1 MTMRLSYGTNGF
13 TDHRLP
19 DALAIIAELGYEG
32 VALTLDHQHLDPF
45 TPGLA
50 GRVAQAAA
58 LLERLGL
65 AVAVETGARYVLDPW
80 RKHEPTF
87 VSAEGAEQR
96 ARLIHDAIDIAVDL
110 GGDIVHLWSGTL
122 PPGTSQDVAWERL
135 TSGLAPV
142 LAHAEEAGVRL
153 AFEPE
158 PGMFVSTLGGVRELR
173 RRLGDPAAL
182 VATVDVGHAV
192 VNEVDPPD
200 ECIRT
205 TGELVAHVQ
214 IEDMRRGVHEHLEF
228 GEGEL
233 DVPAALRALLDIG
246 YTGLVSVELTRHS
259 HDAPAVARRSL
270 AALRTA
276 LAAAEA
282 AGPSVTTA
290 DRS

>member
-19 DALAIIAELGYEG
+19 DALTIIAELGYEG

-45 TPGLA
+45 SPGLA
-50 GRVAQAAA
+50 GRVAETAA

-65 AVAVETGARYVLDPW
+65 AVAVETGARYILDPW
-80 RKHEPTF
+80 RKHQPTLL
-87 VSAEGAEQR
+87 SAEGAERR
-96 ARLIHDAIDIAVDL
+96 ARLVHDAVDIAVDL

-122 PPGTSQDVAWERL
+122 PPGTSEDEGWERL
-135 TSGLAPV
+135 VSGLAPV

-158 PGMFVSTLGGVRELR
+158 PEMLVSRLADVRKLR
-173 RRLGDPAAL
+173 SRLGEPAAL
-182 VATVDVGHAV
+182 VATADVGHAV
-192 VNEVDPPD
+192 VNEEDPPD
-200 ECIRT
+200 VLIRDNAD
-205 TGELVAHVQ
+205 LVAHVQ

-228 GEGEL
+228 GDGEV

-246 YTGLVSVELTRHS
+246 YDGLVSVELTRHG

-276 LAAAEA
+276 LEA
-282 AGPSVTTA
+282 AHTAGRPTTSA
-290 DRS
+290 